1 MEYKTKCRL
10 CKKHISVSVDDEDNK
25 ACKEMGLNAERFLE
39 LVVCDDCRFF
49 RETGYK
55 RPPKKSLFHFL

>member
-1 MEYKTKCRL
+1 MDYKTKCRL
-10 CKKHISVSVDDEDNK
+10 CKSPVTVSVKEEDDS
-25 ACKEMGLNAERFLE
+25 ACKDMGIDTKKFLE

-49 RETGYK
+49 RETGYR